1 MCTNRNLEESPER
14 PKEGAKH
21 FFVARA
27 EEVGGQHGY
36 VNETSVPIS
45 YTRNR
50 APRHSQTILGRESR
64 RRRNTL

>member
-21 FFVARA
+21 FFMARA

-36 VNETSVPIS
+36 INETSVPI
-45 YTRNR
+45 
-50 APRHSQTILGRESR
+50 
-64 RRRNTL
+64 